1 MPAVGWILQKSWE
14 QLGFNNFN
22 PYKTTQSRWTA
33 GHVAQN
39 ISSHDLKVISLF
51 SQITGTPFTNK
62 GPDRYFGQV
71 APFVAHVTQ
80 VNRMWGTHNPT
91 LLEFV
96 KSLEM

>member
-1 MPAVGWILQKSWE
+1 MPAVGWVLHQKWE

-22 PYKTTQSRWTA
+22 LYKTTQARRTA

-51 SQITGTPFTNK
+51 SQFRGTPFTNK
-62 GPDRYFGQV
+62 ASNRYLGQV
-71 APFVAHVTQ
+71 VPFVAHLTQ
-80 VNRMWGTHNPT
+80 INRMWSIHIPT
-91 LLEFV
+91 SLQFV